1 MGSDFRSLARELAA
15 LGKMNME
22 ALRTKYAEAFGEE
35 TTSHNAAY
43 LRKKIA
49 WRIQELAQG
58 GLTERAQARIAEI
71 QRSAPLRE
79 RPGTSRTATVPA
91 PQAAARA
98 AARDPA
104 LPPVGTVFRR
114 AHKGRTHEVTVMEDG
129 FQYQGK
135 TYETLSAVAKAIT
148 GTTWNGRL
156 FFGLTTR
163 KRKEA
168 A

>member
-1 MGSDFRSLARELAA
+1 
-15 LGKMNME
+15 MNMQQ
-22 ALRTKYAEAFGEE
+22 LRDKYREAFGEE

-79 RPGTSRTATVPA
+79 RP
-91 PQAAARA
+91 PQAGASQVAEAIARV
-98 AARDPA
+98 ARDPA
-104 LPPVGTVFRR
+104 LPPVGTVL
-114 AHKGRTHEVTVMEDG
+114 HKVYRGTAYEVAVADDG
-129 FQYQGK
+129 FVYRGK
-135 TYETLSAVAKAIT
+135 TYASLSTVAKAIT

>member
-1 MGSDFRSLARELAA
+1 MQ
-15 LGKMNME
+15 
-22 ALRTKYAEAFGEE
+22 ALRAKYREAFGEE

-58 GLTERAQARIAEI
+58 GLSDRVRARIAKL
-71 QRSAPLRE
+71 QRDVPLRE
-79 RPGTSRTATVPA
+79 RPPMVEDPAAT
-91 PQAAARA
+91 AAAP
-98 AARDPA
+98 RDPA
-104 LPPVGTVFRR
+104 LPPAGTVLRR
-114 AHKGRTHEVTVMEDG
+114 AHKGRTHEVTVLEDG
-129 FQYQGK
+129 FLHQGT

>member
-1 MGSDFRSLARELAA
+1 MANDIRNLARELVA
-15 LGKMNME
+15 LGSMNMQ
-22 ALRTKYAEAFGEE
+22 ALRARYREAFGEE

-49 WRIQELAQG
+49 WRIQEMAEG
-58 GLTERAQARIAEI
+58 GLSERARARIAEL
-71 QRSAPLRE
+71 QRGAPLRE
-79 RPGTSRTATVPA
+79 RPPLHPVSSTAVATVVG
-91 PQAAARA
+91 R

-104 LPPVGTVFRR
+104 LPPVGTVLRR
-114 AHKGRTHEVTVMEDG
+114 VHKGRTHEVTVLEDG
-129 FQYQGK
+129 FLHEAK
-135 TYETLSAVAKAIT
+135 TFATLSAVAKAIT